1 MDRFKE
7 MIKEPKSK
15 ASILLDSI
23 KFKSEQRHG
32 RLYLVDD
39 QEDGMMYSFDTLGV
53 CVEAR
58 QLTKEEKQT
67 KLRAVKK
74 TEQMNNEKSN
84 INNVR
89 KRSETNNYFRRLH
102 RNNNHP

>member
-7 MIKEPKSK
+7 MIKENQKLQSF
-15 ASILLDSI
+15 LDSI

-32 RLYLVDD
+32 RLYLDD

-53 CVEAR
+53 CVEAE
-58 QLTKEEKQT
+58 QLAKEEKQT

-74 TEQMNNEKSN
+74 
-84 INNVR
+84 
-89 KRSETNNYFRRLH
+89 
-102 RNNNHP
+102 RNK

>member
-1 MDRFKE
+1 LSEIAVQKKEVMDRFKE

-58 QLTKEEKQT
+58 QLAKKKNKKT
-67 KLRAVKK
+67 KLSCKK
-74 TEQMNNEKSN
+74 TNE
-84 INNVR
+84 
-89 KRSETNNYFRRLH
+89 
-102 RNNNHP
+102 

>member
-7 MIKEPKSK
+7 MIKEPRIK
-15 ASILLDSI
+15 LLSLL

-39 QEDGMMYSFDTLGV
+39 QEDGCVSFDTLGV

-58 QLTKEEKQT
+58 QL
-67 KLRAVKK
+67 R
-74 TEQMNNEKSN
+74 
-84 INNVR
+84 R
-89 KRSETNNYFRRLH
+89 KNKPS
-102 RNNNHP
+102 